1 MRAELMRR
9 IKKNKL
15 LYLMITPGLL
25 YFFIYKYVPMYG
37 LIIAFQDYKPY
48 KGISGS
54 DWVGFEH
61 FIRLFSEPTFW
72 MIFKNTLILF
82 GLNLFIYFPIPII
95 LALMLNEV

>member
-1 MRAELMRR
+1 MNTETAIEPVQEVVEKSSMRAELMRR

-48 KGISGS
+48 KGI
-54 DWVGFEH
+54 
-61 FIRLFSEPTFW
+61 
-72 MIFKNTLILF
+72 
-82 GLNLFIYFPIPII
+82 
-95 LALMLNEV
+95 